1 MHEVIET
8 EDFLKD
14 AADVGMSADERGLIV
29 NAISEDPM
37 LGAPMVGTGGARK
50 TRFPIQGKGKSEGKS
65 GGYRVVHYFG
75 GNDIPVFLL
84 AVFKKNEKANLTNT
98 ERNELKKELS
108 GLGED
113 YRKSVRA
120 RAAELR
126 RRAK

>member
-29 NAISEDPM
+29 NALSEDPM

-50 TRFPIQGKGKSEGKS
+50 TRFPIQGKGKS

-84 AVFKKNEKANLTNT
+84 AVFKKNEKANLTNA
-98 ERNELKKELS
+98 ERNELKKELA